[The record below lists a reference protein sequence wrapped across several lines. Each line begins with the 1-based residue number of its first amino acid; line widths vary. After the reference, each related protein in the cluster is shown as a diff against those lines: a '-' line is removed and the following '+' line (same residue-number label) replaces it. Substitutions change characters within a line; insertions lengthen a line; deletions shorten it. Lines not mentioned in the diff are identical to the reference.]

1 MKKRNEK
8 GRKEILRSHTNIPD
22 RFVYLLVATSLSTK
36 KEYISFFVRKS
47 INQILN
53 LFKKQQILK
62 FSYFISDYF
71 IIDKLFANRFKYINI
86 EKRRSFFSFII
97 RIYINELSNHK
108 EFWLM

>member
-1 MKKRNEK
+1 MKKEEK
-8 GRKEILRSHTNIPD
+8 RYCVHTNIPD

-53 LFKKQQILK
+53 LFFKQQILK

-71 IIDKLFANRFKYINI
+71 IIDKLFAKRQIYKYRKTKIVFFVYNPYI
-86 EKRRSFFSFII
+86 YKRIVES
-97 RIYINELSNHK
+97 
-108 EFWLM
+108 

>member
-1 MKKRNEK
+1 MKKEEK
-8 GRKEILRSHTNIPD
+8 RYCVHTNIPD

-53 LFKKQQILK
+53 LFFKQILK

-97 RIYINELSNHK
+97 EYINEYCRIIKN
-108 EFWLM
+108 FG